1 MANFKIKT
9 PHAAVIVWNYVDRIS
24 ADGVTNLTKV
34 EPKIIS
40 TVSCISIQISKSKSN
55 PVGSFEVV
63 LAPSKNWL
71 STLTAGSWCCILMSN
86 RKITEEDIKKAK
98 PDTLKMIG
106 KIESVRLET
115 KQNGDV
121 RQTRYVMTGVDW
133 GYIFN
138 NNMYIDNLIGA
149 GQQQSQQNA
158 LAIAIRNASTANG
171 NSPKTFLIDD
181 NIKNIISIFGQSWKS
196 IKATGD
202 EIGRLDKSVYDFS
215 IPADM
220 ADFLNLVNAK
230 DEKFKDLNINSALR
244 LVSGKLIKEDEYDGK
259 SQAEGFLDPF
269 GMQGTNS
276 FWQILQDNSNPVINE
291 MFNEMDWTSN
301 GLSLTLFNRIKPF
314 SYKNKYDKEIEDLR
328 SDFKKIKT
336 HKIDSINI
344 VSIAAATN
352 WRDKYNFIEIRPAF
366 PDFIILDNLIKRK
379 TQEWDAEAFKREGF
393 RPLIVSTKQ
402 FPVSGQKDNKTPMKP
417 DPEKFKAWTLL
428 LKEWYFDN
436 HRLINGSI
444 SMTGTTEYI
453 GVGNNIMVEAYL
465 INPNLNF
472 TKDSYKSKNKVYLL
486 AHVEN
491 ISHSFSVDENGGREY
506 MTNIQFVRGIF
517 VNENK
522 ELIGDAALDKMSDD
536 LTSIDDINSKN
547 VVNVD
552 SDKELEI

>member
-9 PHAAVIVWNYVDRIS
+9 PHAAIIVWNYVDRIS
-24 ADGVTNLTKV
+24 ADGVTNLNKI

-40 TVSCISIQISKSKSN
+40 TISCISIQIAKSKSN
-55 PVGSFEVV
+55 PVGTFEIV

-86 RKITEEDIKKAK
+86 RKITEDDIKKAK

-115 KQNGDV
+115 RQNNDT
-121 RQTRYVMTGVDW
+121 RQTRYVVTGVDW

-138 NNMYIDNLIGA
+138 NNIYIDNLIGA
-149 GQQQSQQNA
+149 GQDQNQQNA
-158 LAIAIRNASTANG
+158 LAIAITNASTGNG
-171 NSPKTFLIDD
+171 NSPKSFSIDS
-181 NIKNIISIFGQSWKS
+181 NLKQVISIFGQSWKGT
-196 IKATGD
+196 KAVGD
-202 EIGRLDKSVYDFS
+202 DIGRLDKSVYNFS

-220 ADFLNLVNAK
+220 ANFLGLVNAQ
-230 DEKFKDLNINSALR
+230 DEKPKDVNINNILK
-244 LVSGKLIKEDEYDGK
+244 LVSGKLIDKDKYDGK
-259 SQAEGFLDPF
+259 PRAEGFLDPF
-269 GMQGTNS
+269 GMQGTNT

-291 MFNEMDWTSN
+291 MFNDMTWTSK

-314 SYKNKYDKEIEDLR
+314 SYKNKYSTKISLR

-336 HKIDSINI
+336 HKIDSVNVI
-344 VSIAAATN
+344 SISAATN

-366 PDFIILDNLIKRK
+366 PDFFMLNNMIKQK
-379 TQEWDAEAFKREGF
+379 TQEFDSKAFKREGF

-402 FPVSGQKDNKTPMKP
+402 FPVGKKNDKTPVKL
-417 DPEKFKAWTLL
+417 DLEKLKIWAMLL
-428 LKEWYFDN
+428 REWYFDN
-436 HRLINGSI
+436 HRLLNGSI

-453 GVGNNIMVEAYL
+453 GVGNNIMVEAHL

-472 TKDSYKSKNKVYLL
+472 TKNVYESKNKVFLL

-506 MTNIQFVRGIF
+506 ITNIQFVRGIF
-517 VNENK
+517 VNENN
-522 ELIGDAALDKMSDD
+522 ELIGDASLDKLSDS
-536 LTSIDDINSKN
+536 LTNEEDINSKN
-547 VVNVD
+547 IVNVL
-552 SDKELEI
+552 KEEDLEN

>member
-106 KIESVRLET
+106 KIESVRLEA
-115 KQNGDV
+115 KQNGDM
-121 RQTRYVMTGVDW
+121 RQTRYIMSGVDW

-149 GQQQSQQNA
+149 GQQQNQQNA

-171 NSPKTFLIDD
+171 NSPKTFSIDD
-181 NIKNIISIFGQSWKS
+181 NIKNIISVFGQSWKS
-196 IKATGD
+196 IKKTGD
-202 EIGRLDKSVYDFS
+202 QIGRLDKSVYDFS

-220 ADFLNLVNAK
+220 ASFLNLVNAQ
-230 DEKFKDLNINSALR
+230 DEKPKDVNINNALK
-244 LVSGKLIKEDEYDGK
+244 LVSGKLVREDTYDGE
-259 SQAEGFLDPF
+259 SQAQGFLDPF
-269 GMQGTNS
+269 GMQGTNT

-291 MFNEMDWTSN
+291 MFNEMDWTPK

-314 SYKNKYDKEIEDLR
+314 SYKNNYNQRTKSLR

-336 HKIDSINI
+336 HKIDSINVI
-344 VSIAAATN
+344 SVAAATN

-366 PDFIILDNLIKRK
+366 PDFVILDNLIKQK
-379 TQEWDAEAFKREGF
+379 TQQFDAEAFKREGF

-402 FPVSGQKDNKTPMKP
+402 FPVSGKKDTKTPMKP
-417 DPEKFKAWTLL
+417 DPEKFEVWTLL

-436 HRLINGSI
+436 HRLLNGSI

-453 GVGNNIMVEAYL
+453 GVGNNIMVEAHL

-472 TKDSYKSKNKVYLL
+472 TKDVYKSKNKVYLL

-506 MTNIQFVRGIF
+506 ITNIQFVRGIF

-522 ELIGDAALDKMSDD
+522 ELIGDAALDKMSDA
-536 LTSIDDINSKN
+536 LTDEDDINSKN
-547 VVNVD
+547 IVKINEA
-552 SDKELEI
+552 KELET